1 MSFQKITEGQL
12 RQCEKMGMTA
22 SQTAR
27 SLGVERAAISYHVR
41 KAEALGVPLRFA
53 DGNTRM
59 KGREIRVTL
68 PDALLER
75 LDKYTANSV
84 ERVRSVIVAH
94 AVGEF
99 LRERGV

>member
-1 MSFQKITEGQL
+1 MSFQKVTGREL
-12 RQCEKMGMTA
+12 REFEAMDMTA
-22 SQTAR
+22 AQVAR
-27 SLGVERAAISYHVR
+27 AIGVSRAAISYHVR
-41 KAEALGVPLRFA
+41 KAEALGAPLRFA

-59 KGREIRVTL
+59 KGRGIRVTL